1 MREFYLLAGVFILL
15 TVAVG
20 LTRVLL
26 GPRGADRMMAAQL
39 LGSGGIAAML
49 LTAAGLESA
58 AALDVALTFALLA
71 AVAAVAFTKSGGRA
85 ARTEE
90 D

>member
-1 MREFYLLAGVFILL
+1 MREFYLLAGIFILL

-20 LTRVLL
+20 LARILF

-49 LTAAGLESA
+49 LTAAGLDSPS
-58 AALDVALTFALLA
+58 ALDVALTFALLA
-71 AVAAVAFTKSGGRA
+71 AVAAVAFTKSGRRI
-85 ARTEE
+85 ARKEE